1 MINYS
6 LLIIFLFLVS
16 IIVVWF
22 DIIKEHPSYLI
33 PIITGIVTLIIISR
47 EKSAVY
53 EMLTTDEAIQ
63 NVASV
68 YNTNDMI
75 VKNLTVTGTIKTG
88 SLQSSGNITGDS
100 LNITK
105 NVNISGEL
113 TSSGNI
119 TTTKGT
125 LWSQNGNV
133 MAEKGS
139 TIAINSYMSGGVTVA
154 GGITSGGKPVVR
166 YGDQIYIANA
176 FGRGNISTGDGS
188 MKTSKNTA
196 DFESWRIQP
205 SNSVNKQNSTATIY

>member
-6 LLIIFLFLVS
+6 SLIIFLFLVS

-33 PIITGIVTLIIISR
+33 PIITGVVTLIIISR

-68 YNTNDMI
+68 YNADDMI

-88 SLQSSGNITGDS
+88 SLTASGNITSDS
-100 LNITK
+100 LKVVK
-105 NVNISGEL
+105 NTDVGGAL
-113 TSSGNI
+113 TSVGSITATNGNI
-119 TTTKGT
+119 
-125 LWSQNGNV
+125 N
-133 MAEKGS
+133 APKGS
-139 TIAINSYMSGGVTVA
+139 TIAINSYMSGGIVV
-154 GGITSGGKPVVR
+154 SGDVDVYGYIYDGRKRPYIR

-196 DFESWRIQP
+196 DYESWKIQP
-205 SNSVNKQNSTATIY
+205 SNSVNKQNSTATVY